1 MIGKHKIER
10 ICRAAGMKPV
20 TREKIDGVEIFIA
33 DGFSLMPHRHYR
45 RFGVEPHEF
54 PQGMYVTLWWAS
66 KGDEK
71 LDIGQPL
78 FFDVMRNPEYANG
91 SKQRARINAALK
103 TAREFLTLRRRRTM
117 H

>member
-1 MIGKHKIER
+1 MIGKNKIES
-10 ICRAAGMKPV
+10 ICRRSGMKPV
-20 TREKIDGVEIFIA
+20 RRETIDGVEIFIA
-33 DGFSLMPHRHYR
+33 DGFSLMPHNHYR
-45 RFGVEPHEF
+45 RFGVEPFEF

-78 FFDVMRNPEYANG
+78 FFDVMHNPEYANG
-91 SKQRARINAALK
+91 SKQRARINAALS
-103 TAREFLTLRRRRTM
+103 TAREFLERRRKA